1 MFQVV
6 QLEATEVIISN
17 TRDYDISH
25 DMRDE
30 PSNNSNV
37 IVGEAMS
44 TIFYHLL
51 SLDVLVLEVVNM
63 TGQSI
68 EFHRSAWVMILRLLS
83 RSTLDSI
90 PTQLRFHKLYAG
102 QDR

>member
-17 TRDYDISH
+17 RRDYDISH

-68 EFHRSAWVMILRLLS
+68 EFYRSAWVMIFGSCPGLPL
-83 RSTLDSI
+83 TVY
-90 PTQLRFHKLYAG
+90 QHN
-102 QDR
+102 

>member
-1 MFQVV
+1 
-6 QLEATEVIISN
+6 
-17 TRDYDISH
+17 
-25 DMRDE
+25 MRDE

-51 SLDVLVLEVVNM
+51 SLDVLVLKVVNM

-68 EFHRSAWVMILRLLS
+68 EFYRSAWVMIFGSCPGLPLTS
-83 RSTLDSI
+83 LDSI

-102 QDR
+102 QDRIGQVSSTGETQDPNR